1 MEPERISEGRVV
13 AFIDIGTNS
22 IRLLL
27 VRINPNGSY
36 QPLTKQK
43 ETVRLGDKE
52 FIDKILQLKAMERA
66 VIVCK
71 KFMELARAYRAEEVI
86 AVATSAT
93 RDAGNKVQFLEM
105 LKREANLEVCTIS
118 GNEEARLIYLGVSSG
133 LGLGYSKA
141 LFIDI
146 GGGSTE
152 VSVGDQRQYYFLHS
166 FNLGS
171 IRLTNMFLPDETG
184 PVSEERYE
192 QVKDYIRHKAA
203 DIIKELSK
211 YRIECAIGSS
221 GTIENLARIA
231 FVYMHKTDHESYEKL
246 QYEDLKKIV
255 QAMCVL
261 PLEERRKFPGINSQ
275 RADIILAGAAIIE
288 TFMEELGLSDIR
300 VSKCGL
306 REGLLVDYISKS
318 EFSYMVTHMS
328 VRKRSIMQ
336 LGLTCNFDEEHAH
349 IVTRLA
355 LELFDSIQALE
366 IYEFRE
372 EDRELLEYGSTL
384 HDIGTF
390 LSYDTHQTHAY
401 HLIRESNLPG
411 FQLEEIEVIAN
422 LAYFHRKNIPKKKHP
437 NLAGLNK
444 DTVKS
449 IRVLSALLRIAEGL
463 DRSHTGV
470 ISHVRFYIASTD
482 TLVLEMHAQRECQLE
497 IWEVEKQKKYFM
509 KIFGYNLQYKVI
521 IEQDEKQEERNS
533 LVLEGITELEE
544 MPEVKISSKN

>member
-1 MEPERISEGRVV
+1 MEPEKISEGRVV

-22 IRLLL
+22 VRLLL

-52 FIDKILQLKAMERA
+52 FIDRILQPKAIERA

-93 RDAGNKVQFLEM
+93 RDASNKVQLLEM

-118 GNEEARLIYLGVSSG
+118 GTEEARLIYLGVSSG
-133 LGLGYSKA
+133 LRLGYSKA

-152 VSVGDQRQYYFLHS
+152 VSIGDQSQCYFLHS
-166 FNLGS
+166 LDLGA

-192 QVKDYIRHKAA
+192 QIKAYIRRKAA
-203 DIIKELSK
+203 DLTKDLTR
-211 YRIECAIGSS
+211 YRVGCAVGSS
-221 GTIENLARIA
+221 GTIENLARIT
-231 FVYMHKTDHESYEKL
+231 FVYLHKTADSFEIL
-246 QYEDLKKIV
+246 DYEDLKKIV
-255 QAMCVL
+255 RAMCAL
-261 PLEERRKFPGINSQ
+261 PLEERRRFPGINAQ
-275 RADIILAGAAIIE
+275 RADIIISGAAIIE
-288 TFMEELGLSDIR
+288 TFMEEMGLSEIR
-300 VSKCGL
+300 VSKRGL

-318 EFSYMVTHMS
+318 EFSYMITQMS

-355 LELFDSIQALE
+355 LELFDSIQALG

-372 EDRELLEYGSTL
+372 GERELLEYGSAL

-390 LSYDTHQTHAY
+390 LSYDTHQSHAY
-401 HLIRESNLPG
+401 HLIRESTLPG
-411 FQLEEIEVIAN
+411 FQPEEIEIIAN
-422 LAYFHRKNIPKKKHP
+422 LAYFHRKNTPKKRHP
-437 NLAGLNK
+437 NLTGLNK
-444 DTVKS
+444 DAVKS

-463 DRSHTGV
+463 DRSHNGI
-470 ISHVRFYIASTD
+470 ISHVRFYIVSTD
-482 TLVLEMHAQRECQLE
+482 SLVLEMHAQRECQLE
-497 IWEVEKQKKYFM
+497 IWEVEKQKKYFKKM
-509 KIFGYNLQYKVI
+509 FGYNLQSKI
-521 IEQDEKQEERNS
+521 LIEQGAGVP
-533 LVLEGITELEE
+533 LVLDGNAELEE
-544 MPEVKISSKN
+544 ISGVEMPSKN